1 MYILLNI
8 ECVSSLVLI
17 ERCSVSL
24 QSLDSVRSFHK
35 IIPLLAN
42 HQTRGLY
49 IHVYIIEL
57 LNIELIECC
66 SVSLWWFEYGQCE
79 IIFPR

>member
-57 LNIELIECC
+57 LNIEFIECC
-66 SVSLWWFEYGQCE
+66 SVSLWWYGVWSVGYH
-79 IIFPR
+79 FP